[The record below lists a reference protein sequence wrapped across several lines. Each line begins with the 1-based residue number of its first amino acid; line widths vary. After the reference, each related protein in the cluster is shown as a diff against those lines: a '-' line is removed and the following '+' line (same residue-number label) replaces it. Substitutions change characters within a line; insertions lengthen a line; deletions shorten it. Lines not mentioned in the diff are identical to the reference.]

1 MNPDLRHFL
10 DSLDAVHLA
19 IQGSRDVRQV
29 MGDVLDVVLDMF
41 DCDRA
46 YLLFPCDPAAPT
58 WQVPMER
65 TRPEFPGVLQA
76 GTTIP
81 MDPEVARVFRRLLD
95 ADTPVQFGPGT
106 PHPLSGDVAEEFRI
120 KNFMAMALRPRI
132 GGPWQLGIHQC
143 SRSRVWTPAE
153 ERLFLEIGH
162 RVGDALASM
171 VSLENLLDSE
181 ERYRL
186 VFENSPVPIWIEDFS
201 RIGEMFLDLRN
212 RGVADL
218 GEFLARHPDRVR
230 VFAEAVKILDVN
242 RAALELHGAD
252 SKEDLL
258 AGLTRTFTPESF
270 NTFGGELICLWDGL
284 SRMSVDSVVQ
294 TLAGDP
300 REVTISYS
308 VCPGHEEKLDRI
320 FVSIVDITERKRTG
334 DALTASEAELRSLIG
349 AMTDIIFVGDAEG
362 RYHKIIDTSPS
373 LLVKPPQE
381 LLGRTLHEVFP
392 REMADFFMGHITR
405 SLVEQRPVDFEY
417 SLPIG
422 NRELWFFATISPM
435 SADRFLMVARDITDR
450 KRFEAALAD
459 TARRL
464 NEAQRIA
471 HIGNWELDLVTNR
484 LTWSEEIYRIFELD
498 SLDFEA
504 TYEAFLQAV
513 HPDDRDAVNGAYI
526 GSLKNRTPYS
536 IEHRL
541 LFPDGRVKHVFEQCE
556 TAYEGDDPVRSFGTV
571 QDITDRKMLEEQL
584 YQSQKLDAVGQLAG
598 GVAHDFNNMLGVIL
612 GYADM
617 ALEESSPADPLRNA
631 LTEIKAAGRRSMAIT
646 RQLLAFARKQ
656 TISPRILDLN
666 RTVEDMLKL
675 LRRLIGE
682 EIDLVWSPTERVWP
696 VKMDPSQL
704 DQILA
709 NLCLNARDAI
719 DGIGKVTIETRNLVL
734 DPAYCA
740 KHEGF
745 LPGERVMLAVSDNG
759 CGMDAHTAK
768 RIFEPFFTTKK
779 RGEGTGLGL
788 ATVYGIVKQNDG
800 FINVYSEP
808 GRGTTFKIYLPRHT
822 LETSPLPTFEPDA
835 ADARGLETIL
845 VVEDEPSLGAMV
857 KQMLEMCGY
866 TILVSPS
873 PDHALE
879 VAGRNPAGIDLLI
892 TDVVLPGMTGLDLV
906 REIASIRPGLRS
918 LFMSGYTENVI
929 AHHGILEEGVD
940 FLQKPFTRQELAAKV
955 REILDRA

>member
-10 DSLDAVHLA
+10 DSLDSVHLA

-65 TRPEFPGVLQA
+65 TRPEYPGVLQA
-76 GTTIP
+76 GTSIP
-81 MDPEVARVFRRLLD
+81 MDPEVARNFRFLLD

-106 PHPLSGDVAEEFRI
+106 PHPLSGDVAQEFQI
-120 KNFMAMALRPRI
+120 KNLMAMALRPRI
-132 GGPWQLGIHQC
+132 GDPWQLGIHQC

-201 RIGEMFLDLRN
+201 RIGEMFQDLRN

-218 GEFLARHPDRVR
+218 GEFLAQHPDQAMD
-230 VFAEAVKILDVN
+230 FAEAVKILDVN
-242 RAALELHGAD
+242 RAALELHGAG

-258 AGLTRTFTPESF
+258 AGLVRTFTPVSF
-270 NTFGGELICLWDGL
+270 DTFGRELICLWDGF
-284 SRMSVDSVVQ
+284 SRMSADSVVQ
-294 TLAGDP
+294 TLAGNP
-300 REVTISYS
+300 REVTISFS

-320 FVSIVDITERKRTG
+320 FVSIVDITERKRTA
-334 DALTASEAELRSLIG
+334 DALSASEAELRSLIG
-349 AMTDIIFVGDAEG
+349 AMTDIIFVGNAEG
-362 RYHKIIDTSPS
+362 RYLKIIDTSPS

-381 LLGRTLHEVFP
+381 LLGKTLHEVFP
-392 REMADFFMGHITR
+392 REAADFFMGHITR
-405 SLVEQRPVDFEY
+405 SLAEQRPVDFEY

-422 NRELWFFATISPM
+422 DQNLWFFATISPM
-435 SADRFLMVARDITDR
+435 SADRFLMVAR
-450 KRFEAALAD
+450 
-459 TARRL
+459 
-464 NEAQRIA
+464 
-471 HIGNWELDLVTNR
+471 
-484 LTWSEEIYRIFELD
+484 
-498 SLDFEA
+498 
-504 TYEAFLQAV
+504 
-513 HPDDRDAVNGAYI
+513 
-526 GSLKNRTPYS
+526 
-536 IEHRL
+536 
-541 LFPDGRVKHVFEQCE
+541 
-556 TAYEGDDPVRSFGTV
+556 
-571 QDITDRKMLEEQL
+571 DITDRKMLEEQL

-612 GYADM
+612 GYTDM
-617 ALEESSPADPLRNA
+617 ALDEISSDDPVRNA
-631 LTEIKAAGRRSMAIT
+631 LTEIRSAGLRSMAIT

-666 RTVEDMLKL
+666 RTVEDMLNL

-682 EIDLVWSPTERVWP
+682 EIDLVWRPADRLWP
-696 VKMDPSQL
+696 VKMDPSQI

-709 NLCLNARDAI
+709 NLCVNARDAI
-719 DGIGKVTIETRNLVL
+719 GGIGKITIETSNLVF
-734 DPAYCA
+734 DPAFCA
-740 KHEGF
+740 RNDGF
-745 LPGERVMLAVSDNG
+745 LPGEHVMLAVSDDG
-759 CGMDAHTAK
+759 CGMDQK
-768 RIFEPFFTTKK
+768 MVKKIFEPFYTTKK

-808 GRGTTFKIYLPRHT
+808 GHGSTFKIYLRRHT
-822 LETSPLPTFEPDA
+822 LEAAPLPAVSPAGME
-835 ADARGLETIL
+835 ARGSETIL
-845 VVEDEPSLGAMV
+845 VVEDEPSLGLMV
-857 KQMLEMCGY
+857 KQMLESYGY
-866 TILVSPS
+866 SVLVSANPEL
-873 PDHALE
+873 ALE
-879 VAGRNPAGIDLLI
+879 IAKGNPEGVDLLI

-906 REIASIRPGLRS
+906 RGIASVRPGLRC

-940 FLQKPFTRQELAAKV
+940 FIQKPFTRNDLAAKV